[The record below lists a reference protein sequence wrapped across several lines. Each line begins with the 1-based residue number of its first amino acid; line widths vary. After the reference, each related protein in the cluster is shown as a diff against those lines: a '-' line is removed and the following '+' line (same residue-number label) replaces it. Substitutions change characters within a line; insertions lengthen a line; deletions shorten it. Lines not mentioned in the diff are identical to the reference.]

1 MLMHY
6 SAAILIFNHYNQRIN
21 YVQSKPRNKIYMYMI
36 DKECIAN
43 NARRK
48 NAEIKLIIN
57 KQKLT

>member
-1 MLMHY
+1 
-6 SAAILIFNHYNQRIN
+6 
-21 YVQSKPRNKIYMYMI
+21 MYMI